1 MPATTPEGKVKEQ
14 VKQILKKA
22 GAWYYMPV
30 STGYGKHGCPD
41 FLICFRGRFLAIEC
55 KAEDGMHP
63 TALQEIQLKQIED
76 AGGVTW
82 VVTPS
87 VLPELEKWFKCN

>member
-1 MPATTPEGKVKEQ
+1 MTPEGKVKQ
-14 VKQILKKA
+14 AVVKILKQYN
-22 GAWYYMPV
+22 AWYFFPV
-30 STGYGKHGCPD
+30 STGYGRAGIPD
-41 FLICFRGRFLAIEC
+41 IIACWKGKFMAIEC
-55 KAEDGMHP
+55 KAQDNLTP
-63 TALQEIQLKQIED
+63 TPLQEIQLKQIED